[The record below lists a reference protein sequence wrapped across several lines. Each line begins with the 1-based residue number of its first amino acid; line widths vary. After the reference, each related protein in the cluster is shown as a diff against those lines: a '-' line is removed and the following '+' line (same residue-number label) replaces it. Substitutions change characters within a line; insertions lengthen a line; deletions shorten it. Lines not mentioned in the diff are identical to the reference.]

1 MPELLDSRRGP
12 DGASHPTSQPAGRSD
27 GPGETA
33 LTIQPAN
40 FPEWLII
47 GYGNP
52 LRSDDGVGWHVSQQ
66 LAVRL
71 LDHDIEILQCHQ
83 LTPELAE
90 KISRAQR
97 VLFIDS
103 TSEGS
108 PGEWTCDEIRADS
121 EPALFSHSPSPG
133 GLLQLSRSLYA
144 AAPPASLLTVCG
156 NSFEYG
162 ESLSPVVSSCLPGL
176 VSEIVDMVVER
187 SLSARFSS
195 AGNSI

>member
-1 MPELLDSRRGP
+1 
-12 DGASHPTSQPAGRSD
+12 
-27 GPGETA
+27 

-52 LRSDDGVGWHVSQQ
+52 LRGDDGVGWHVTRQ

-71 LDHDIEILQCHQ
+71 LDPGIEILQCHQ

-90 KISRAQR
+90 NISRAQR

-108 PGEWTCDEIRADS
+108 PGEWTCDEIQADS
-121 EPALFSHSPSPG
+121 EPAVFSHSPSPG
-133 GLLQLSRSLYA
+133 GLLQLSQSLYS

-156 NSFEYG
+156 NSLEYG

-176 VSEIVDMVVER
+176 VSEIVDMVVSGSLRAR
-187 SLSARFSS
+187 SSS
-195 AGNSI
+195 AVNAK